1 MASVTLD
8 ESAKLAQDELISG
21 VIETIVTVNPWFEL
35 LPFEGI
41 DGNSLAYNR
50 EALLGGVITAGVGA
64 NLATAQ
70 GGEAKRAAT
79 FTRVNS
85 NLTKILGDAEIDNLI
100 QATRSGE
107 NDQKA
112 IQIASKAKASARQFQ
127 DMLIN
132 GTGLGDEF
140 TGLIGLCAD
149 SQIVR
154 QTDDGT
160 EDGSPTNG
168 GKLSFSMLDALLDK
182 VTDKDATPDFIMM
195 NARDLRSYRALLRK
209 LGGTRPDD
217 IFTMPSGREV
227 MAYNGIPIFRN
238 DYIPTNLTTGNNNKT
253 SVIFAGTLDDGSLSH
268 GIGGLTAKNAAGIS
282 IVEVGQSETKDE
294 EITRVRWYCGL
305 ANYSQLGLAM
315 MTGVQAGYNVEA

>member
-8 ESAKLAQDELISG
+8 ESAKLAQDELIAG
-21 VIETIVTVNPWFEL
+21 LIETIVTVNPWFEM

-50 EALLGGVITAGVGA
+50 EALLGGVIVAGVGT
-64 NLATAQ
+64 NLSSAQ
-70 GGEAKRAAT
+70 GGEAKRPAT

-85 NLTKILGDAEIDNLI
+85 NLTKILGDAEVDNLI
-100 QATRSGE
+100 QATRSGV
-107 NDQKA
+107 NDQKG
-112 IQIASKAKASARQFQ
+112 IQVASKAKASARQYQ

-132 GTGLGDEF
+132 GTGQGDEF
-140 TGLIGLCAD
+140 TGLLGLCAD
-149 SQIVR
+149 SQIVA
-154 QTDDGT
+154 QTADGT
-160 EDGSPTNG
+160 ESGDATNG

-182 VTDKDATPDFIMM
+182 VTDKDASPDYIMM
-195 NARDLRSYRALLRK
+195 CARDMRSYRALLRK

-217 IFTMPSGREV
+217 VYTMPSGREV

-238 DYIPTNLTTGNNNKT
+238 DYIPTNLTVGSANNT

-268 GIGGLTAKNAAGIS
+268 GIGGLTAREAAGIS
-282 IVEVGQSETKDE
+282 VVEVGQSETKDE

-305 ANYSQLGLAM
+305 SNYSQLGLAM
-315 MTGVQAGYNVEA
+315 LSGVLPGYTAE

>member
-8 ESAKLAQDELISG
+8 ESAKLSSDELISG
-21 VIETIVTVNPWFEL
+21 LIETIVTVNPWFEM

-50 EALLGGVITAGVGA
+50 EALLGGVIVAGVGA
-64 NLATAQ
+64 DLSTAQ

-85 NLTKILGDAEIDNLI
+85 NLTKILGDAEVDNLI
-100 QATRSGE
+100 QATRSQE
-107 NDQKA
+107 NDQKG
-112 IQIASKAKASARQFQ
+112 IQIASKAKASARQYQ

-132 GTGLGDEF
+132 GTGQGDEF
-140 TGLIGLCAD
+140 MGLIGLCAD
-149 SQIVR
+149 SQIVM
-154 QTDDGT
+154 QTGDGT
-160 EDGSPTNG
+160 AEGDPSNG
-168 GKLSFSMLDALLDK
+168 GKLSFDMLDELIDL
-182 VTDKDATPDFIMM
+182 VTDKDSTPDYIMM
-195 NARDLRSYRALLRK
+195 NARDLRSYRGLLRK

-227 MAYNGIPIFRN
+227 MAYNGVPIFRN
-238 DYIPTNLTTGNNNKT
+238 DYIPTNLVTGTSNAT

-268 GIGGLTAKNAAGIS
+268 GIGGLTAKEAAGIS
-282 IVEVGQSETKDE
+282 VVEVGQSEFRDE

-315 MTGVQAGYNVEA
+315 LTGVQSGYQVT